1 MPHKYNADRRHHIP
15 RPKRRVTNW
24 SEYNEALRQ
33 RGSLTVWF
41 TDEAIA
47 AWKAAPRTTPG
58 GQPHYSDLAV
68 RTALTLRAVFHLAL
82 RQTEG
87 LISSILRLLGLDLPV
102 PDFSTLS
109 RRAQNL
115 ELPAQSRTT
124 GGAIHLLVD
133 SSGLKLG
140 GPGEWLVEKHGTKKR
155 RSWRKLHI
163 GFDAVTGRIIAAILT
178 DRDVDDASQV
188 EPLLDQ
194 IAEPVELFLADGGYD
209 RTNVYTALNEHHPVA
224 TVVVPPR
231 ADAVLSDTADTDPTQ
246 RDGHIQA
253 IAGKGRMAWQ
263 LDSGYNQRARVEG
276 EFARWKQ
283 VIGDGLRFHSDQAR
297 ATEVAIAAQVLN
309 RMLDLGRPDSVCVA

>member
-1 MPHKYNADRRHHIP
+1 
-15 RPKRRVTNW
+15 VTNW

-41 TDEAIA
+41 TEEAIA

-58 GQPHYSDLAV
+58 GQPHYSDLAIT
-68 RTALTLRAVFHLAL
+68 TALTLRAVFRLAL

-87 LISSILRLLGLDLPV
+87 LIGSVLQLLSLDLSV

-109 RRAQNL
+109 RRAQSL
-115 ELPAQSRTT
+115 ELPAQPRTT

-163 GFDAVTGRIIAAILT
+163 GFDAVTGRIVASILT
-178 DRDVDDASQV
+178 ERDVDDASQV

-194 IAEPVELFLADGGYD
+194 IAEPVELFLGDGGYD
-209 RTNVYTALNEHHPVA
+209 RTNVYTALDERHPDAVI
-224 TVVVPPR
+224 VVPPR
-231 ADAVLSDTADTDPTQ
+231 ADAVLSASAATDPTQ

-263 LDSGYNQRARVEG
+263 RDSGYNERARVEG
-276 EFARWKQ
+276 QFARWKQ
-283 VIGDGLRFHSDQAR
+283 VIGDGLRFHSDAAR

-309 RMLDLGRPDSVCVA
+309 RMLDLGCPNSVRVA